1 MSKSLKK
8 RLFQLFL
15 FEIVAVL
22 LGMTTGAFSQ
32 DNEWSLKRCLEYAI
46 DNSLS
51 VEQAKYG
58 IDNAKINSKLAKSQR
73 YPSLSFGTNVGL
85 NFGRTVDPTTND
97 FITTNFLS
105 NGAQFNTGVTLY
117 NGGSINNQI
126 QSALNEELA
135 TREDLNSS
143 MINVAFD
150 IARTYFNALLA
161 RENVQ
166 NIRVQRESTAKEI
179 ERMTKM
185 IEVGT
190 RAQAEIYD
198 LEAQLATTDQDLA
211 MSENSYEIAMV
222 GLKALMNIGFGTE
235 MILVEPNMSQSLY
248 SDPDELSFEEAFKNA
263 LEFSP
268 SNKAQEFRIKS
279 AEYDLKVSEANLLP
293 SITAGGSLNTN
304 YSNQAKEV
312 TGFTNS
318 TVSQPVTIDGVPV
331 LLGTDQ
337 ALPQFGDKSYGSQ
350 FNDNLFYGIGLSVNV
365 PLYSN
370 YQNKAGVERSKVNL
384 ESLIN
389 QNKQNDNNL
398 RNTMQQLLTD
408 ARGAKR
414 ALEASEKTLRAREI
428 AAQNAE
434 KRFQVGALNSFD
446 YITIQNQYNQA
457 LINLSISKYDYLYKI
472 KILDYYQGY
481 PVEF

>member
-1 MSKSLKK
+1 MSRSLRK

-15 FEIVAVL
+15 LEVMAVL
-22 LGMTTGAFSQ
+22 FGMSAGAFGQ
-32 DNEWSLKRCLEYAI
+32 DNEWSLKRCLEFAI
-46 DNSLS
+46 ENSLS
-51 VEQAKYG
+51 VEQAQLG
-58 IDNAKINSKLAKSQR
+58 IDNAEISSKLAKSQR
-73 YPSLSFGTNVGL
+73 YPSLSFNTNLGL

-105 NGAQFNTGVTLY
+105 NGAQFNTAVTLY
-117 NGGSINNQI
+117 NGGRINNQI
-126 QSALNEELA
+126 KSALQEEKA
-135 TREDLNSS
+135 TKEDLNSS
-143 MINVAFD
+143 MINLAFD
-150 IARTYFNALLA
+150 IAQTYFNALLA

-166 NIRVQRESTAKEI
+166 NITVQRENTISEI
-179 ERMTKM
+179 ERMSRM

-211 MSENSYEIAMV
+211 MAQNSFDISMV
-222 GLKALMNIGFGTE
+222 GLKALMNISFDIE
-235 MILVEPNMSQSLY
+235 MILVEPNMAQSLY
-248 SDPDELSFEEAFKNA
+248 SDPDVLTFEEAYSKA

-268 SNKAQEFRIKS
+268 SNKAQKFRIKS
-279 AEYDLKVSEANLLP
+279 AEYDLKVSKAGMLP
-293 SITAGGSLNTN
+293 SLSAGGNINTN
-304 YSNQAKEV
+304 YSNQAKQV
-312 TGFTNS
+312 VGFTS
-318 TVSQPVTIDGVPV
+318 TTVSQPVTIDGVPA

-337 ALPQFGDKSYGSQ
+337 AIPQISDKTYGSQ
-350 FNDNLFYGIGLSVNV
+350 FNDNLFYGFGVSLNI
-365 PLYSN
+365 PIYSN
-370 YQNKAGVERSKVNL
+370 YQNKANVDRSKVNL
-384 ESLIN
+384 ETLIN
-389 QNKQNDNNL
+389 QNRQNDNNL

-446 YITIQNQYNQA
+446 YISIQNQYNQA